1 MTEYIRTEKN
11 GGTLLSAENNASSPI
26 LTIMTAEEFA
36 ERKNEFLHVKD
47 VLHGKGAARYC
58 KADVFANCIWG
69 TVRIPNKSDDTK
81 PPVSFLF
88 YLVDSKLVL
97 IEDVGNI
104 KQWIKVQAEKLCDFN
119 SSDTLLFRIIES
131 SFENDLM
138 YLSHIEK
145 KIENLEDSIS
155 ENLPNDFFDKITK
168 ERKKLSEMHAF
179 YEQIS
184 DMSDILGAYGK
195 TQIIKETELW
205 SRLGGRTDRLGD
217 HIRLLQENIL
227 QLRELYQAKQ
237 DAKQNKVMCI
247 LTIVT
252 TLFLP
257 LTLLTGWYGMN
268 FRNMPELQWEHGYL
282 GVIVIAVV
290 SVILEII
297 YFKKKK
303 MF

>member
-88 YLVDSKLVL
+88 YLVDNKLVL

-145 KIENLEDSIS
+145 KIETLEDSIS

-168 ERKKLSEMHAF
+168 
-179 YEQIS
+179 
-184 DMSDILGAYGK
+184 
-195 TQIIKETELW
+195 
-205 SRLGGRTDRLGD
+205 
-217 HIRLLQENIL
+217 
-227 QLRELYQAKQ
+227 
-237 DAKQNKVMCI
+237 
-247 LTIVT
+247 
-252 TLFLP
+252 
-257 LTLLTGWYGMN
+257 
-268 FRNMPELQWEHGYL
+268 
-282 GVIVIAVV
+282 
-290 SVILEII
+290 
-297 YFKKKK
+297 
-303 MF
+303 

>member
-88 YLVDSKLVL
+88 YLVDNKLVL

-104 KQWIKVQAEKLCDFN
+104 KQWIKVQSEKLCDFN

-145 KIENLEDSIS
+145 KIETLEDSIS

-168 ERKKLSEMHAF
+168 ERNLSMFIFNIQE
-179 YEQIS
+179 
-184 DMSDILGAYGK
+184 
-195 TQIIKETELW
+195 TQ
-205 SRLGGRTDRLGD
+205 GRTFTTHTEGYEYLNSNGVKV
-217 HIRLLQENIL
+217 IENFQKCTHFTNRYPICPI
-227 QLRELYQAKQ
+227 YSGHAAKH
-237 DAKQNKVMCI
+237 K
-247 LTIVT
+247 
-252 TLFLP
+252 
-257 LTLLTGWYGMN
+257 
-268 FRNMPELQWEHGYL
+268 
-282 GVIVIAVV
+282 
-290 SVILEII
+290 
-297 YFKKKK
+297 
-303 MF
+303 

>member
-88 YLVDSKLVL
+88 YLVDNKLVL

-119 SSDTLLFRIIES
+119 SSDTLLFRINES

-138 YLSHIEK
+138 
-145 KIENLEDSIS
+145 
-155 ENLPNDFFDKITK
+155 
-168 ERKKLSEMHAF
+168 
-179 YEQIS
+179 
-184 DMSDILGAYGK
+184 
-195 TQIIKETELW
+195 
-205 SRLGGRTDRLGD
+205 
-217 HIRLLQENIL
+217 
-227 QLRELYQAKQ
+227 
-237 DAKQNKVMCI
+237 
-247 LTIVT
+247 
-252 TLFLP
+252 
-257 LTLLTGWYGMN
+257 
-268 FRNMPELQWEHGYL
+268 
-282 GVIVIAVV
+282 
-290 SVILEII
+290 
-297 YFKKKK
+297 
-303 MF
+303 

>member
-88 YLVDSKLVL
+88 YLVDNKLVL

-104 KQWIKVQAEKLCDFN
+104 KQWIKVQSEKLCDFN

-145 KIENLEDSIS
+145 KIETLEDSIS

-184 DMSDILGAYGK
+184 DMSDILGACGK

-205 SRLGGRTDRLGD
+205 SRLGGRADRLGD

-227 QLRELYQAKQ
+227 QLRELYQAQ
-237 DAKQNKVMCI
+237 QEAEQYRVRC
-247 LTIVT
+247 LVSIVT

-257 LTLLTGWYGMN
+257 L
-268 FRNMPELQWEHGYL
+268 
-282 GVIVIAVV
+282 
-290 SVILEII
+290 
-297 YFKKKK
+297 
-303 MF
+303 